1 VKHRSNKWHWK
12 GDSQSPRTERSE
24 SDHSST
30 DTGEW
35 PEGEGEPC
43 RSGPRLQ
50 TESHGDGPELSE
62 LGPQLRTVLQ
72 LLSSHE
78 HLNILL
84 YVPDPALK
92 HCKFVELGTGVVQ
105 LNSPTE

>member
-12 GDSQSPRTERSE
+12 GDSQSPRIKRSE

-50 TESHGDGPELSE
+50 TACHGDGPELPQ

-72 LLSSHE
+72 LILRASEHSH
-78 HLNILL
+78 
-84 YVPDPALK
+84 VRTSAPPLK
-92 HCKFVELGTGVVQ
+92 RCKFVELGTGVVQ
-105 LNSPTE
+105 LNSLTE